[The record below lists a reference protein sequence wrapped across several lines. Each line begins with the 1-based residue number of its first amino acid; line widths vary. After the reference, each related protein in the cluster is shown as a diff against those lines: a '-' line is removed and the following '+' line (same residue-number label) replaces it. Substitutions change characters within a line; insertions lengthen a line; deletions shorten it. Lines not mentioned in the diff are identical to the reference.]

1 MSVSRRVLVVG
12 GTGYLGRQ
20 VVAALQERGASVRAL
35 VRPGSEPPSGLE
47 VVRGDMMDPESLDA
61 AFEGVDTVV
70 STAAGYTRRR
80 KGDSLAT
87 DRLGN
92 QNLAQA
98 AKRAGV
104 ARYVLLS
111 ILSCDQAKDVP
122 HFWAKALA
130 ENALRDAGVPF
141 VALRPGGFLDQS
153 KDFLAANTLKNTFRG
168 IGDRNRSRWTYTYTA
183 DVAQSLATAALT
195 DKAVEGRIIDVGW
208 STGPISNQELADT
221 IAAQTGRRLKVS
233 VIPWW
238 LIRAV
243 VATVGRLNESVN
255 DLGRMFLFFGGGTYA
270 ADNRAHEELLGP
282 LPSKDDAV
290 RRWAAAK
297 DLAA

>member
-1 MSVSRRVLVVG
+1 MNPKKVLVVG

-35 VRPGSEPPSGLE
+35 VRPGSEAPSGLE
-47 VVRGDMMDPESLDA
+47 VVRGDMMESASLDA
-61 AFEGVDTVV
+61 AFAGVDAVI

-80 KGDSLAT
+80 KGDSLAI
-87 DRLGN
+87 DRIGN

-104 ARYVLLS
+104 ARYVFLS
-111 ILSCDQAKDVP
+111 ILSSDQAKDVP

-130 ENALRDAGVPF
+130 EKALRDAGVPF

-153 KDFLAANTLKNTFRG
+153 KDMLAANTLKNKFMG
-168 IGDRNRSRWTYTYTA
+168 IGDRRDSRWTYTYTA
-183 DVAQSLATAALT
+183 DLAQSLATAALT
-195 DKAVEGRIIDVGW
+195 DNAVEGRIIDVGW
-208 STGPISNQELADT
+208 STGPVSNQELADT
-221 IAAQTGRRLKVS
+221 IAAQTGRKLKVS

-238 LIRAV
+238 LIRAA
-243 VATVGRLNESVN
+243 VATVGHMSENVN
-255 DLGRMFLFFGGGTYA
+255 DLGRMFLFFGGGTYT

-282 LPSKDDAV
+282 VPSRDEAV
-290 RRWAAAK
+290 KRWAAARE
-297 DLAA
+297 LIR